1 MIANKVSLTEIKW
14 IYKSI
19 KNIFLFFFH
28 LFLEILHKK
37 KLIYLDHK
45 NVKLKKNLSHV
56 SRSNVRRNI
65 SRAKF
70 YETECKDFVYIC
82 SRRTGRRSLTWNDQY
97 YHPGINCCLD
107 KSLIIGEMTIVCDYS
122 GESNGL
128 KCPCG
133 KVKFATNSPTS
144 RSITIHSFLDGKSK
158 YQFSEI

>member
-1 MIANKVSLTEIKW
+1 MCEEI
-14 IYKSI
+14 
-19 KNIFLFFFH
+19 
-28 LFLEILHKK
+28 
-37 KLIYLDHK
+37 
-45 NVKLKKNLSHV
+45 SHV
-56 SRSNVRRNI
+56 LSSMRPN
-65 SRAKF
+65 AKILCTSAAG
-70 YETECKDFVYIC
+70 ELADVP
-82 SRRTGRRSLTWNDQY
+82 LTWNDQH